1 MIDRKEIYKNMLR
14 EAKPLKLLNLH
25 ASNNKNLVRYD
36 GNTEQQAIIVENFQ
50 MIEAEILRR
59 MGLRRKRKNEKN

>member
-36 GNTEQQAIIVENFQ
+36 GNTEQQAIIVENIQ